1 MIRRITVTLGCLA
14 LALTPLAVSGPAEDL
29 VSQAQASTPDA
40 HHGMVLYLQHCA
52 VCHGRH
58 AWGDAAREFPVLA
71 GQHEGYLIKQLALF
85 VSGARQESEMHRS
98 FMHDALQPSDVD
110 RAQAFRDLATYLA
123 QLPRNPQPEQGESGA
138 LLLGE
143 RDYRRGCVGC
153 HGNDGAGSERDG
165 IPAIGGQRYSYLLT
179 RLRSFS
185 SGRLTHPALA
195 DSPVALSAAEQS
207 AVADY
212 VSRLSYLTAGER

>member
-1 MIRRITVTLGCLA
+1 MIRPITVTLGCLA
-14 LALTPLAVSGPAEDL
+14 LALTPLAVSGPGEDL
-29 VSQAQASTPDA
+29 VSQAQASIPDP
-40 HHGMVLYLQHCA
+40 HDGMVLYLQHCA

-58 AWGDAAREFPVLA
+58 AWGDGVRAFPVLA
-71 GQHEGYLIKQLALF
+71 GQHESYLINQLALF
-85 VSGARQESEMHRS
+85 VSGTRQESEAHAR

-123 QLPRNPQPEQGESGA
+123 GLPRNPQPEQGDGGA
-138 LLLGE
+138 LALGE
-143 RDYRRGCVGC
+143 RDYRRGCLGC
-153 HGNDGAGSERDG
+153 HGSDGAGSEQDG
-165 IPAIGGQRYSYLLT
+165 IPAIGGQGYSYLLT

-195 DSPVALSAAEQS
+195 DSPVALSADEQS

-212 VSRLSYLTAGER
+212 VSRLGYLAAGGP